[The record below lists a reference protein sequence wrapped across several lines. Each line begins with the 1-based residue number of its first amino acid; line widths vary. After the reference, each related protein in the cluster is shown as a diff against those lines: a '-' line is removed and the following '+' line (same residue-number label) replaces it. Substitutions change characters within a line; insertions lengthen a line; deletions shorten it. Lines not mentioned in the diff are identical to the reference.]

1 MKEFIEKAD
10 VLIEA
15 LPYIKTFR
23 HKVIVIKFG
32 GSMIMDEQLRKGV
45 LQDIVFL
52 SYVGIRP
59 VLVHGGGPLINQRI
73 KALGTQP
80 QFVQGLRVTG
90 KKEILVIV
98 KALSDLNKQL
108 VGEIKELG
116 GRTSGLDEA
125 YKILRS
131 KKHPLART
139 IGCVGEVTSV
149 NNLPILRL
157 VRKEFIPVVAP
168 IGVARGRHNYYNIN
182 ADQAGAHI
190 ASSLKAEKLILLTN
204 VSGIKRDIDKE
215 DSLVSTLGARQAEE
229 LIEKKVIQGGMI
241 PKVRAAILALDSQVK
256 KAHIIDGRLKHS
268 LLLEVFT
275 DKGIGTEIVKK

>member
-1 MKEFIEKAD
+1 M
-10 VLIEA
+10 
-15 LPYIKTFR
+15 
-23 HKVIVIKFG
+23 
-32 GSMIMDEQLRKGV
+32 
-45 LQDIVFL
+45 
-52 SYVGIRP
+52 
-59 VLVHGGGPLINQRI
+59 
-73 KALGTQP
+73 
-80 QFVQGLRVTG
+80 TG

-116 GRTSGLDEA
+116 GRTSGLNEA

-190 ASSLKAEKLILLTN
+190 ASSLKAEKLMLLTN
-204 VSGIKRDIDKE
+204 VKGIKRDIGKE

-229 LIEKKVIQGGMI
+229 LIEKKVIQDGMI
-241 PKVRAAILALDSQVK
+241 PKVRAAILALDNQVK
-256 KAHIIDGRLKHS
+256 KTHIIDGRLKHS